1 MKRAVCSGFAAVL
14 IPLGMALP
22 AWAEFT
28 LPPLPYAPDALQPA
42 IDATTM
48 TIHHDRH
55 HRAYVSNLNGQI
67 MTDLMVA
74 PPKPGD
80 VSFPLYNQEVTGI
93 FSSLKRRAA
102 KVPAAASAST
112 LTPV

>member
-1 MKRAVCSGFAAVL
+1 MRAQTPKTFRFA
-14 IPLGMALP
+14 
-22 AWAEFT
+22 F
-28 LPPLPYAPDALQPA
+28 PPLLK
-42 IDATTM
+42 TTR
-48 TIHHDRH
+48 TSYKLVSIGLC
-55 HRAYVSNLNGQI
+55 SNLNGQI

-102 KVPAAASAST
+102 KVNQPPLPLLAPAC
-112 LTPV
+112 VN

>member
-1 MKRAVCSGFAAVL
+1 
-14 IPLGMALP
+14 
-22 AWAEFT
+22 
-28 LPPLPYAPDALQPA
+28 
-42 IDATTM
+42 
-48 TIHHDRH
+48 
-55 HRAYVSNLNGQI
+55 